1 MPFNRKVPIGNSS
14 SNKINETNQYRFTS
28 NLDGDGHYRQN
39 TSNSKMNQAS
49 QSTHYVIDE
58 NRSNQLRKESMKH
71 RSLSNKYSGSRYN
84 DTKSKDELND
94 YNNDSDES
102 LKISMEANHHT
113 ICLGTTSIDF
123 SVPCSRNENWAQ
135 LEESIIDLFESRGQL
150 KPGKM
155 KQTHEN
161 ISSLLNSN
169 FGMFVYERL
178 KSQVLPKA
186 VRMLKADLKDD
197 DEDYLQTLASIW
209 KTFYCDILST
219 LECMLFYIEP
229 FNNVSVRRTTLEIF
243 RDHVLVN
250 SSLESNYLF
259 LF

>member
-1 MPFNRKVPIGNSS
+1 
-14 SNKINETNQYRFTS
+14 
-28 NLDGDGHYRQN
+28 
-39 TSNSKMNQAS
+39 
-49 QSTHYVIDE
+49 
-58 NRSNQLRKESMKH
+58 
-71 RSLSNKYSGSRYN
+71 
-84 DTKSKDELND
+84 
-94 YNNDSDES
+94 
-102 LKISMEANHHT
+102 
-113 ICLGTTSIDF
+113 
-123 SVPCSRNENWAQ
+123 
-135 LEESIIDLFESRGQL
+135 
-150 KPGKM
+150 M

-250 SSLESNYLF
+250 SSLEKQTEKIQSGSGEKNSLRNKAAIYIHFIFELILNSIFFYFQIIQVNFNNYLINMRPSIEISF
-259 LF
+259 R